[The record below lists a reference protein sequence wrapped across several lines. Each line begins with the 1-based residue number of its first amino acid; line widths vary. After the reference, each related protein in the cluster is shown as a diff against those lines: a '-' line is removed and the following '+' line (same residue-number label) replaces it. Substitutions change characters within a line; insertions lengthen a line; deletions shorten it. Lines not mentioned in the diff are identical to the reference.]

1 MTVTA
6 SPEQDSV
13 RSPKYADI
21 IAAAQA
27 LFGEVGYEKTGVREI
42 ADRAHISLGTLYA
55 YFPEGKSAVLS
66 AALNERI
73 ERLMLH
79 SAQTDK
85 TDPLEIFLD
94 RVRRLNTE
102 IVHDPFLRRLFTDHE
117 RVTEPRLKE
126 RGLEIVTM
134 FSEFAVQELV
144 SLTEQGCADCRDP
157 EAIALL
163 LRVANA
169 GWIAAHSMGAPIVTH
184 ERLLD
189 ALLDSVA
196 ALIRKPS
203 ESGRRP

>member
-42 ADRAHISLGTLYA
+42 ADRAHISLGTIYA
-55 YFPEGKSAVLS
+55 HFPDGKSGVLS

-73 ERLMLH
+73 ERLMFH
-79 SAQTDK
+79 AAQTDK
-85 TDPLEIFLD
+85 TDPLEVFLD

-102 IVHDPFLRRLFTDHE
+102 IVRDPFLRRLFTDHE
-117 RVTEPRLKE
+117 RVTEPRLQE
-126 RGLEIVTM
+126 RGLAIVTM
-134 FSEFAVQELV
+134 FSDVAVQELAA
-144 SLTEQGCADCRDP
+144 LTEQGFADCRDP
-157 EAIALL
+157 EAIAML
-163 LRVANA
+163 LRVSNT
-169 GWIAAHSMGAPIVTH
+169 GWIAAHNVGAPSVAH

-196 ALIRKPS
+196 ALIRVPAKN
-203 ESGRRP
+203 GKRT